1 MNSESDQAKKMNTYI
16 DMLVNQ
22 LSIHSS
28 LKNTIEVNIKD
39 TLYKKKLLED
49 VSLLN
54 RKMHRNNTI
63 CLITQFVVLSL
74 SVFLSLAIIGGINES
89 IASTSE
95 DFSIFA
101 FDNKE
106 SMMFA
111 GWTTLFSVF
120 YFCIR
125 PVIDAFIFTTKQHY
139 IFVEQRKKTEEQLK
153 LEIVQLEH
161 FLYNCVGDFANHSVD
176 IKEHIKEKIS
186 EIIAFAKENNGELNV
201 EQKKGLID
209 VLKNL
214 NDFLKQDIFTVDINT
229 LAQISFNKV
238 EEDFSLMF
246 NKEYKT
252 KFIRNSF
259 RVNKEVAAYTKLIE
273 KILSVKN

>member
-139 IFVEQRKKTEEQLK
+139 IFVEQRKKTEEQLR

-161 FLYNCVGDFANHSVD
+161 FLYDSVGDFANNSVD
-176 IKEHIKEKIS
+176 IKEHIKEKIN
-186 EIIAFAKENNGELNV
+186 EIITFAKKNNSELNV

-209 VLKNL
+209 VLKSL